1 MIKVTLLGA
10 GNVGFHL
17 FSAMHQIEGIE
28 VIQWYNRSLKGLIPF
43 QEKTSITDDL
53 STLEEADLYLIAVAD
68 DALPVISQALENKN
82 GVVAH
87 TAGSVPLKTLEN
99 HSAFGVFYP
108 LQTFSKNKTV
118 DFSTIPL
125 CIEANSKPTE
135 KVLFDLAEKL
145 SAPAH
150 RINSDQRKV
159 LHVAAVFVNNFSN
172 HLFAIGE
179 ELCEKNQ
186 LPFSILQ
193 PLINE
198 TIDKLNHLSP
208 KEAQTGPAL
217 RKDQKTLDSHLQY
230 LEKKVHQQ
238 LYSILSSSIQQ
249 QHD

>member
-17 FSAMHQIEGIE
+17 YKAMHKIEDIRL
-28 VIQWYNRSLKGLIPF
+28 IQWYNRSLEVLLPF
-43 QEKTSITDDL
+43 REQIAITDDL
-53 STLEEADLYLIAVAD
+53 SKLEEADIYLIAVAD
-68 DALPVISQALENKN
+68 DAIPAISQSLENKK

-87 TAGSVPLKTLEN
+87 TAGSVPMNTLEN
-99 HSAFGVFYP
+99 HLAFGVFYP

-125 CIEANSKPTE
+125 CLEANTKATE
-135 KVLFDLAEKL
+135 KVLFDLAKTL
-145 SAPAH
+145 GAPLH
-150 RINSDQRKV
+150 LISSEQRKV

-193 PLINE
+193 PLIDE
-198 TIDKLNHLSP
+198 TIDKLKYLSP

-217 RKDQKTLDSHLQY
+217 RKDQKTLDRHLNY
-230 LEKKVHQQ
+230 LEKEGHQQ

-249 QHD
+249 QHE